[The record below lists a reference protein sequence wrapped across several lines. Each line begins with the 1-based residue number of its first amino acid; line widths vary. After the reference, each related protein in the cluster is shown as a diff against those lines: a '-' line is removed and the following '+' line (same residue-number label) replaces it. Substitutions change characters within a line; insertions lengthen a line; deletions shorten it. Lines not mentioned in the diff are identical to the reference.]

1 MKNARRRS
9 EKSCAHTRR
18 GGMGGK
24 TRKRAY
30 IVAKRGAGAGGG
42 AREHA
47 RINARREGVSEARE
61 YVRMQT
67 GGGGSE
73 RERAHANMHACDSE
87 EGGKAREHARMK
99 EEGSEGS

>member
-1 MKNARRRS
+1 M
-9 EKSCAHTRR
+9 
-18 GGMGGK
+18 
-24 TRKRAY
+24 
-30 IVAKRGAGAGGG
+30 
-42 AREHA
+42 
-47 RINARREGVSEARE
+47 SEARE

-67 GGGGSE
+67 GGGGRE